1 MNYFLQKKRQN
12 FIDVTPLFLGLLK
25 KGAFFISRTE
35 KTRHS
40 NTDGYLKGLKKN
52 SFVFDLRQVIDDFQR
67 VLRVLYYTHSAHLI
81 LGSKKKFKFT
91 AAKKILFIGAPNTVQ
106 ELFIELCKSKNHFF
120 ISEEDW
126 VKGLLTNNVK
136 FTSL

>member
-52 SFVFDLRQVIDDFQR
+52 SFVF
-67 VLRVLYYTHSAHLI
+67 
-81 LGSKKKFKFT
+81 
-91 AAKKILFIGAPNTVQ
+91 
-106 ELFIELCKSKNHFF
+106 
-120 ISEEDW
+120 
-126 VKGLLTNNVK
+126 
-136 FTSL
+136 